1 MNIFVT
7 DLCPVKSAQE
17 QCDKHVV
24 KMVLESAQML
34 STAWREPNDLRSSE
48 FSSKYADE
56 HELYKTAHPNH
67 PCSIWVRQARENYK
81 WLYRH
86 FVALCDEYTHRYGKS
101 HASARLKGPLMWR
114 PFRPSALLDAIEE
127 PYGFVLAMP
136 DEYKSED
143 IFSSYQN
150 YLMNEKQHFAKWEK
164 DPSRKPTWW
173 KT

>member
-7 DLCPVKSAQE
+7 DPDPVISAQTL
-17 QCDKHVV
+17 CDKHVV

-34 STAWREPNDLRSSE
+34 STAWRD
-48 FSSKYADE
+48 FSTKYSDDN
-56 HELYKTAHPNH
+56 ELYKTAHLNH

-114 PFRPSALLDAIEE
+114 PFKPSALLDAI
-127 PYGFVLAMP
+127 
-136 DEYKSED
+136 
-143 IFSSYQN
+143 
-150 YLMNEKQHFAKWEK
+150 
-164 DPSRKPTWW
+164 
-173 KT
+173 

>member
-7 DLCPVKSAQE
+7 DPDPVISAQTL
-17 QCDKHVV
+17 CDKHVV

-34 STAWREPNDLRSSE
+34 STAWRD
-48 FSSKYADE
+48 FSTKYSDDN
-56 HELYKTAHPNH
+56 ELYKTAHLNH
-67 PCSIWVRQARENYK
+67 PCSIWVRQAR
-81 WLYRH
+81 
-86 FVALCDEYTHRYGKS
+86 EYTHRYGKS

-114 PFRPSALLDAIEE
+114 PFKPSALLDAIEE

>member
-7 DLCPVKSAQE
+7 DPDPVISAQTL
-17 QCDKHVV
+17 CDKHVV

-114 PFRPSALLDAIEE
+114 PFKPSALLDAIEE

-173 KT
+173 RT

>member
-7 DLCPVKSAQE
+7 DPDPVISAQTL
-17 QCDKHVV
+17 CDKHVV

-136 DEYKSED
+136 DEYKSD
-143 IFSSYQN
+143 DVFDSYRN
-150 YLMNEKQHFAKWEK
+150 YLINEKQHFAKWEK

-173 KT
+173 RT

>member
-7 DLCPVKSAQE
+7 DPDPVISAQTL
-17 QCDKHVV
+17 CDKHVV

-56 HELYKTAHPNH
+56 HELYKTAHPNP

-101 HASARLKGPLMWR
+101 HVSARLKGPLMWR
-114 PFRPSALLDAIEE
+114 PFKPSALLDAIEE

>member
-7 DLCPVKSAQE
+7 DPDPVISAQTL
-17 QCDKHVV
+17 CDKHVV

-56 HELYKTAHPNH
+56 HGLYKTAHPNH

-114 PFRPSALLDAIEE
+114 PFRSSALLDAIEE

-136 DEYKSED
+136 DEYKSD
-143 IFSSYQN
+143 DVFDSYRN
-150 YLMNEKQHFAKWEK
+150 YLINEKQHFAKWEK

-173 KT
+173 RT

>member
-7 DLCPVKSAQE
+7 DPDPVISAQTL
-17 QCDKHVV
+17 CDKHVV

-34 STAWREPNDLRSSE
+34 STAWREPNDLRSRE

-86 FVALCDEYTHRYGKS
+86 FLALCDEYTHRYGKS

>member
-1 MNIFVT
+1 
-7 DLCPVKSAQE
+7 
-17 QCDKHVV
+17 
-24 KMVLESAQML
+24 MVLESAQML

-114 PFRPSALLDAIEE
+114 PFRSSALLDAIEE

-136 DEYKSED
+136 DEYKSD
-143 IFSSYQN
+143 DVFDSYRN
-150 YLMNEKQHFAKWEK
+150 YLINEKQHFAKWEK

-173 KT
+173 RT

>member
-7 DLCPVKSAQE
+7 DPDPVISAQTL
-17 QCDKHVV
+17 CDKHVV

-86 FVALCDEYTHRYGKS
+86 FVALCDEYTHSYGKS
-101 HASARLKGPLMWR
+101 HASASLKGPLMWR

>member
-7 DLCPVKSAQE
+7 DPDPVISAQTL
-17 QCDKHVV
+17 CDKHVV

-101 HASARLKGPLMWR
+101 HASARLKGPLMGR

>member
-7 DLCPVKSAQE
+7 DPDPVISAQTL
-17 QCDKHVV
+17 CDKHVV

-114 PFRPSALLDAIEE
+114 PFRSSALLDAIEE

-136 DEYKSED
+136 DEYKSD
-143 IFSSYQN
+143 DVFDSYRN
-150 YLMNEKQHFAKWEK
+150 YLINEKQHFAKWEK

>member
-7 DLCPVKSAQE
+7 DPDPVISAQTL
-17 QCDKHVV
+17 CDKHVV

-114 PFRPSALLDAIEE
+114 PFRSSALLDAIEE

-136 DEYKSED
+136 DEYKSD
-143 IFSSYQN
+143 DVFDSYRN
-150 YLMNEKQHFAKWEK
+150 YLINEKQHFAKWEK

-173 KT
+173 RI

>member
-7 DLCPVKSAQE
+7 DPDPVISAQTL
-17 QCDKHVV
+17 CDKHVV

-56 HELYKTAHPNH
+56 HELYKTAHLNH

-114 PFRPSALLDAIEE
+114 PFKPSALLDAIEE

-173 KT
+173 RT

>member
-7 DLCPVKSAQE
+7 DPDPVISAQTL
-17 QCDKHVV
+17 CDKHVV

-34 STAWREPNDLRSSE
+34 STAWREPNDLRSTE

-114 PFRPSALLDAIEE
+114 PFRPSALLDAIE
-127 PYGFVLAMP
+127 
-136 DEYKSED
+136 
-143 IFSSYQN
+143 
-150 YLMNEKQHFAKWEK
+150 
-164 DPSRKPTWW
+164 
-173 KT
+173 

>member
-7 DLCPVKSAQE
+7 DPDPVISAQTL
-17 QCDKHVV
+17 CDKHVV

-86 FVALCDEYTHRYGKS
+86 FLALCDEYTHRYGKS

-114 PFRPSALLDAIEE
+114 PFKPSALLDAIEE

>member
-7 DLCPVKSAQE
+7 DPDPVISAQTL
-17 QCDKHVV
+17 CDKHVV

-48 FSSKYADE
+48 FSSRYADE

-86 FVALCDEYTHRYGKS
+86 FVALCEEYTHRYGKS
-101 HASARLKGPLMWR
+101 HASARLKEPLMRR
-114 PFRPSALLDAIEE
+114 PFKPSALLDAIEE

-136 DEYKSED
+136 DEYKSD
-143 IFSSYQN
+143 DVFDSYQK
-150 YLMNEKQHFAKWEK
+150 YLINEKQHFAKWEK

-173 KT
+173 RT

>member
-34 STAWREPNDLRSSE
+34 STAWREYSSE
-48 FSSKYADE
+48 YADA
-56 HELYKTAHPNH
+56 HELYKTAHLNH
-67 PCSIWVRQARENYK
+67 PCSIWVRLARENYR
-81 WLYRH
+81 WLYKH
-86 FVALCDEYTHRYGKS
+86 FIALCEEYTHRYGKS
-101 HASARLKGPLMWR
+101 HASARLKGPLMWA
-114 PFRPSALLDAIEE
+114 PFKPRSVLATIEQ

-136 DEYKSED
+136 DEYKSD
-143 IFSSYQN
+143 DVFDSYQN

-173 KT
+173 RT

>member
-34 STAWREPNDLRSSE
+34 STAWREYSSE
-48 FSSKYADE
+48 YADE
-56 HELYKTAHPNH
+56 HELYKTAHLNH
-67 PCSIWVRQARENYK
+67 PCSIWVRLARENYR
-81 WLYRH
+81 WLYKH
-86 FVALCDEYTHRYGKS
+86 FIALCEEYTHRYGKS
-101 HASARLKGPLMWR
+101 HASARLKGPLMWA
-114 PFRPSALLDAIEE
+114 PFKPRSVLATIEQ

-136 DEYKSED
+136 DEYKSD
-143 IFSSYQN
+143 DVFDSYQN

-173 KT
+173 RT

>member
-7 DLCPVKSAQE
+7 DPDPVISAQTL
-17 QCDKHVV
+17 CDKHVV

-114 PFRPSALLDAIEE
+114 PFRSSALLDAIEE

-136 DEYKSED
+136 DEYKSD
-143 IFSSYQN
+143 DVFDSYQN

-173 KT
+173 RT

>member
-7 DLCPVKSAQE
+7 DPDPVISAQTL
-17 QCDKHVV
+17 CDKHVV

-86 FVALCDEYTHRYGKS
+86 FVALCDEYTHRSGKS

-114 PFRPSALLDAIEE
+114 PFRSSALLDAIEE

-136 DEYKSED
+136 DEYKSD
-143 IFSSYQN
+143 DVFDSYRN
-150 YLMNEKQHFAKWEK
+150 YLINEKQHFAKWEK

-173 KT
+173 RT

>member
-7 DLCPVKSAQE
+7 DPDPVISAQTL
-17 QCDKHVV
+17 CDKHVV

-143 IFSSYQN
+143 IFSSYQK

>member
-7 DLCPVKSAQE
+7 DPDPVISAQTL
-17 QCDKHVV
+17 CDKHVV

-136 DEYKSED
+136 DQYKSED

-150 YLMNEKQHFAKWEK
+150 YLINEKQHFAKWEK

>member
-7 DLCPVKSAQE
+7 DPDPVISAQTL
-17 QCDKHVV
+17 CDKHVV

-114 PFRPSALLDAIEE
+114 PFKPSALLDAIEE

>member
-7 DLCPVKSAQE
+7 DPDPVISAQTL
-17 QCDKHVV
+17 CDKHVV

-114 PFRPSALLDAIEE
+114 PFRSSALLDAIEE

-136 DEYKSED
+136 DEYKSD
-143 IFSSYQN
+143 DVFDSYRN

-173 KT
+173 RT